1 MTKIS
6 LLSLSL
12 CLLFACTTS
21 SKTEHQDTIHT
32 EIAQLPAIKNKQIKD
47 KQYIVVLGIAQDAGY
62 PQAGC
67 TKKCC
72 ANVWQH
78 PENKKSVVSL
88 GIVDQV
94 ADKKWMVEAT
104 PDFKEQM
111 QILNNYL
118 PSASMIPNGIFLT
131 HGHIGHYTGLI
142 HLGREVMGAQNV
154 PVFTM
159 PRMQTFL
166 TNNGPWSQ
174 LVKLQNIKL
183 TPIQADSTFSISTN
197 IKVTPL
203 QVPHRDEFTETV
215 GYKITGSAKTVLFIP
230 DIDKWNKWEV
240 DLKSLLKE
248 IDIALLD
255 GSFYKNGEIPNRD
268 MSQIPHPFVEESMSL
283 LQDLSASE
291 KAKVHFIHF
300 NHTNPLIQEKSP
312 EYQEVL
318 KKGYKIAKEGQIIG
332 LN

>member
-1 MTKIS
+1 MIKIS

-21 SKTEHQDTIHT
+21 SKTEQQHTTHT
-32 EIAQLPAIKNKQIKD
+32 EKDHLPTINTEQIKA
-47 KQYIVVLGIAQDAGY
+47 KQYIVILGIAQDAGY

-67 TKKCC
+67 TKQCC
-72 ANVWQH
+72 SQVWQH
-78 PENKKSVVSL
+78 PEKKKRVVSL
-88 GIVDQV
+88 GIVDKIV
-94 ADKKWMVEAT
+94 NKKWMIEAT

-111 QILNNYL
+111 QMLNNYL
-118 PSASMIPNGIFLT
+118 PSPSMTPNGIFLT
-131 HGHIGHYTGLI
+131 HGHIGHYTGLM
-142 HLGREVMGAQNV
+142 HLGREVMGAQNI
-154 PVFTM
+154 PVFAM

-174 LVKLQNIKL
+174 LVKLQNIML
-183 TPIQADSTFSISTN
+183 TPIQADSTFSISSN

-215 GYKITGSAKTVLFIP
+215 GYKITGNAKTVLFIP
-230 DIDKWNKWEV
+230 DIDKWNKWKV
-240 DLKSLLKE
+240 DLKSLLKK

-268 MSQIPHPFVEESMSL
+268 MSQIPHPFVEESMNF
-283 LQDLSASE
+283 LQDLPASE

-300 NHTNPLIQEKSP
+300 NHTNPLIQEKSL
-312 EYQEVL
+312 EHQEVL